1 MPKFNWEGTNRAG
14 RMMSGKIS
22 AKKKAEA
29 EELLAQRGV
38 NVTKIKGKGFD
49 ISTFGVIGTGV
60 KDKELATFTRQ
71 FAVMINAGLPL
82 VKCLQILSQQQDN
95 KIFAEVIEDVTADV
109 EKGGTLADAMG
120 QHSKIFSDLYVN
132 MVAAGEQG
140 GILDTILDRLSIH
153 LEKSTALK
161 RKIKSAMMYPM
172 IVMIVVI
179 LVVMALLL
187 FVIPIFEQMF
197 EDMGGSLPGPTQFVV
212 NLSGFVQGNIIL
224 ILLGFAAII
233 TGYKMYYK
241 TKNGEKVI
249 DTIKL
254 KMPIFG
260 MMLRKMSIARFSRT
274 LGTLISSGVSILDG
288 LSITSKTSGNRVIA
302 DAIMDARI
310 SISGGENI
318 SNPLQASG
326 VFPGM
331 VTQMIAVGEETG
343 GIDTM
348 LMKIADFYEEEVDTA
363 VAGLT
368 ATLEPIM
375 IVVLGGIVGG
385 IVIAMYLPI
394 FDLIGTVGAAD

>member
-1 MPKFNWEGTNRAG
+1 MPEFRWEGTNRAG
-14 RMMSGKIS
+14 RKMSGKIS
-22 AKKKAEA
+22 ANKKAEA
-29 EELLAQRGV
+29 EAILTQRGV
-38 NVTKIKGKGFD
+38 NVSKIKGKSFD
-49 ISTFGVIGTGV
+49 IATFGVIGSGV
-60 KDKELATFTRQ
+60 KDKELSTFTRQ
-71 FAVMINAGLPL
+71 FAVMIDAGLPL
-82 VKCLQILSQQQDN
+82 VKCLQILARQQEN
-95 KIFAEVIEDVTADV
+95 KVFQLIIEEVTGDV

-120 QHSKIFSDLYVN
+120 KHNKVFTDLYVN

-140 GILDTILDRLSIH
+140 GILDTILNRLSTH

-161 RKIKSAMMYPM
+161 SKIKSAMMYPM
-172 IVMIVVI
+172 VVLIVVVV
-179 LVVMALLL
+179 VVMALLL

-197 EDMGGSLPGPTQFVV
+197 EDMGGALPAPTQFVV
-212 NLSGFVQGNIIL
+212 DLSEFVQGNVLLIL
-224 ILLGFAAII
+224 IGFAAMI
-233 TGYKMYYK
+233 TGYKMYYR
-241 TKNGEKVI
+241 TKSGEKVI
-249 DTIKL
+249 DMLKL

-260 MMLRKMSIARFSRT
+260 MLLRKMSIARFSRT

-288 LSITSKTSGNRVIA
+288 LSITSKTSGNRIIA
-302 DAIMDARI
+302 DAIMEART

-375 IVVLGGIVGG
+375 IVVLGAIVGG

-394 FDLIGTVGAAD
+394 FDMIGAVGA

>member
-1 MPKFNWEGTNRAG
+1 ML
-14 RMMSGKIS
+14 GKIS
-22 AKKKAEA
+22 AAKKAEA
-29 EELLAQRGV
+29 EAILTQRGV
-38 NVTKIKGKGFD
+38 NVTKVKGKSFD
-49 ISTFGVIGTGV
+49 IATFGVIGSGV
-60 KDKELATFTRQ
+60 KDKELSTFTRQ
-71 FAVMINAGLPL
+71 FAVMIDAGLPL
-82 VKCLQILSQQQDN
+82 VKCLQILGRQQEN
-95 KIFAEVIEDVTADV
+95 KVFQLIIEEVTGDV
-109 EKGGTLADAMG
+109 EKGGTLADAMAK
-120 QHSKIFSDLYVN
+120 HNKVFSDLYVN

-140 GILDTILDRLSIH
+140 GILDVILKRLSTH

-161 RKIKSAMMYPM
+161 SKIKSAMMYPM
-172 IVMIVVI
+172 VVLIVVVV
-179 LVVMALLL
+179 VVMALLL

-197 EDMGGSLPGPTQFVV
+197 DDMGGALPAPTQFVV
-212 NLSGFVQGNIIL
+212 DLSEFVQANVLLIL
-224 ILLGFAAII
+224 IGIAVMIV
-233 TGYKMYYK
+233 GYKMYYK

-260 MMLRKMSIARFSRT
+260 ILLRKMSIARFSRT

-288 LSITSKTSGNRVIA
+288 LSITSKTSGNRIIA
-302 DAIMDARI
+302 DAIMEART

-375 IVVLGGIVGG
+375 IVILGGIVGG

-394 FDLIGTVGAAD
+394 FDMIGAVGA

>member
-1 MPKFNWEGTNRAG
+1 MPEFSWEGTNRAG
-14 RMMSGKIS
+14 RKMSGKIS
-22 AKKKAEA
+22 ASKKAEA
-29 EELLAQRGV
+29 EELLIQRGV
-38 NVTKIKGKGFD
+38 KITRIKGKGFD
-49 ISTFGVIGTGV
+49 IQTFGVIGTGV

-71 FAVMINAGLPL
+71 FAVMIEAGLPL

-95 KIFAEVIEDVTADV
+95 KIFAEIIEDVTADV
-109 EKGGTLADAMG
+109 EKGGTLSEAMG
-120 QHSKIFSDLYVN
+120 KHSKIFSDLYVN
-132 MVAAGEQG
+132 MIAAGEQG

-161 RKIKSAMMYPM
+161 SKIKSAMMYPM
-172 IVMIVVI
+172 VVLIVVI
-179 LVVMALLL
+179 VVVMALLL
-187 FVIPIFEQMF
+187 FVIPIFEKMF

-212 NLSGFVQGNIIL
+212 GLSEFVQCNILL

-249 DTIKL
+249 DTVKL

-260 MMLRKMSIARFSRT
+260 IMLRKMAIARFSRT

-302 DAIMDARI
+302 DAIMAART

-368 ATLEPIM
+368 AVLEPIM
-375 IVVLGGIVGG
+375 IVLLGGIVGG

-394 FDLIGTVGAAD
+394 FDLIGTVGAE

>member
-1 MPKFNWEGTNRAG
+1 MPEFRWEGTNRAG
-14 RMMSGKIS
+14 RRMSGTIS
-22 AKKKAEA
+22 ATKKAEA
-29 EELLAQRGV
+29 QALLTQRGV
-38 NVTKIKGKGFD
+38 NVTKIKGKAFD
-49 ISTFGVIGTGV
+49 ISTFGVIGSGV
-60 KDKELATFTRQ
+60 KDRELSTFTRQ
-71 FAVMINAGLPL
+71 FAVMIDAGLPL
-82 VKCLQILSQQQDN
+82 VKCLQILADQQEN
-95 KIFAEVIEDVTADV
+95 KVFQEVIEDVTEFV
-109 EKGGTLADAMG
+109 EKGGTLADGMG
-120 QHSKIFSDLYVN
+120 QHKKVFSDLYVN

-140 GILDTILDRLSIH
+140 GILDTILNRLSTH

-161 RKIKSAMMYPM
+161 SKIKSAMMYPM
-172 IVMIVVI
+172 VVLIVVI
-179 LVVMALLL
+179 VVVMALLL
-187 FVIPIFEQMF
+187 FVIPIFEKMF
-197 EDMGGSLPGPTQFVV
+197 EDMGGALPAPTQFVV
-212 NLSGFVQGNIIL
+212 NLSEFVQGNILLIL
-224 ILLGFAAII
+224 IGFAAMIA
-233 TGYKMYYK
+233 GYKMYYR

-249 DTIKL
+249 DTVKL

-260 MMLRKMSIARFSRT
+260 ILLRKMSIARFSRT

-288 LSITSKTSGNRVIA
+288 LNITAKTSGNRIIS
-302 DAIMDARI
+302 DAIMEART

-375 IVVLGGIVGG
+375 IVILGAIVGG

-394 FDLIGTVGAAD
+394 FDMIGTVGTG